1 MSKLNFNRSW
11 QSGVLS
17 LLALLG
23 VASMATEEAVAKIA
37 VVRKTTSAAMSPKRL
52 GGSSSTNQEFALY
65 CEGYPV
71 LIKEVDG
78 KTLVYVKDDYANDP
92 IDSEKYLVEGDIL
105 WSRATIYAGGHIG
118 SSQRSVSVEMNGG
131 EVGEI
136 ILAGDSPNDQ
146 VNGDATLTVSGGTVG
161 MISIMGPWF
170 SGVNGSVNIS
180 LSDMVYGGSRRISED
195 KRVEFSDD
203 ENGWPIYYSDD
214 VTITYNGC
222 KFSNPWADPDHVDPW
237 ADPNIFDTNC
247 MGSVAG
253 LVAAH
258 DYYIANIVPDE
269 DFVDAGVATVK
280 CKHCDKE
287 WVITFGAYGGYT
299 IKDLS
304 AYSYC
309 VELAS
314 TLVPPTCVPGRGIYR
329 LVLKINQTEITGEYE
344 SEIPPV
350 DGVHNWGDDGI
361 CHEDHYE
368 TEMNPDGSVSHD
380 EFGNIKYKL
389 LDGAMIK
396 KHLEEKERTLTYS
409 YLRAGRKN
417 SYFAGSNF
425 SKLKRV
431 VWDIERFDTPL
442 SALTRGM
449 ISRDFLQNDV
459 VIGFNEDV
467 VLDGDFGPEPSPVA
481 QLDSARFINLHGHV
495 LDAADHKLGVSGAL
509 TIMNGEVKN
518 AEIFSLADAPLTLDN
533 AIFTSNKVEWP
544 GTRGIL
550 LLNGSKMDSSN
561 VVSSDNVQM
570 DETSA
575 AITKFDLNGD
585 GKVDISDVTKLID
598 FILKK

>member
-1 MSKLNFNRSW
+1 
-11 QSGVLS
+11 
-17 LLALLG
+17 
-23 VASMATEEAVAKIA
+23 MATEEAVAKIA